1 MSHKSK
7 CMFLETVIAP
17 FRNSLIPTMTDR
29 RNSHFEKIISRS
41 KLYMIGGRPRADF
54 VNQRVDKYT
63 ETMRVDV
70 AIGGKIVDSGTID
83 LGTDIP
89 GETLGVSWDRDVIYV
104 GQHLEGREFKAKRFF
119 TPDSV
124 HWHRSRDSQLV
135 SGFNRY
141 QAVCNYD
148 LLYIGIAN
156 SSGSFDRLIKKA
168 HHGRQQILTEENIRY
183 LDLGNRV
190 SDEIILFTFDIEPLI
205 IQSWGDFNDDPN
217 MDEMISTFDLE
228 RSVADAEKAFI
239 SMLTPQYNK
248 VMYEQYPKGSD
259 GLYKAGFDVYQ
270 YYLNENIIFNT
281 PSGVF
286 AGKRDETGFGFE
298 GDAIMV
304 QGDDVQVLNSD
315 DGHLPRIPS
324 L

>member
-7 CMFLETVIAP
+7 SMFLETVIAP

-29 RNSHFEKIISRS
+29 RNPHFERVISRS

-54 VNQRVDKYT
+54 VNHSVDENS

-70 AIGGKIVDSGTID
+70 AIGGIIVDSGIIN
-83 LGTDIP
+83 LGTNIP
-89 GETLGVSWDRDVIYV
+89 GETLGVSWDRDIIYV
-104 GQHLEGREFKAKRFF
+104 GQHLEQGQFRAKRFF

-124 HWHRSRDSQLV
+124 YWHRSRESQLV

-141 QAVCNYD
+141 QSVCNYD

-205 IQSWGDFNDDPN
+205 IQSWGDLSDDPN
-217 MDEMISTFDLE
+217 MDEIISNFDLE
-228 RSVADAEKAFI
+228 RSVADAEKAFV
-239 SMLTPQYNK
+239 SMLKPQYNK
-248 VMYEQYPKGSD
+248 VMYEQYPKGAD
-259 GLYKAGFDVYQ
+259 GLYRAGFDIYQ
-270 YYLNENIIFNT
+270 YFLNENIILNT
-281 PSGVF
+281 PSGSF
-286 AGKRDETGFGFE
+286 AGKRDVEGFGFE
-298 GDAIMV
+298 GDAITV
-304 QGDDVQVLNSD
+304 RGDNVRIYKAN
-315 DGHLPRIPS
+315 DGQLP
-324 L
+324 